1 MRIRL
6 FLSFALIV
14 LVSVASVVIAARQ
27 TAVSEVRTFMFRG
40 GMSGTDGLVG
50 TLEDYYKTHRTWQGA
65 ESLLEDAVPGQGRGR
80 GQGMGPGMGA
90 GPMAQRLLLADSQ
103 GNVILDTGSSD
114 SGSSSINQLSPAELQ
129 IAIPLSVDN
138 QVVGYLF
145 PEGGTNFT
153 QRDEAFLVSRL
164 SRGAIIAGLIAG
176 AASLLLA
183 LFLAYRLLRP
193 VRELTHAA
201 ARLGAGDL
209 SQRVPVRGD
218 DELAGLG
225 RTFNHMA
232 NSLQR
237 SEESRKAM
245 TADIAHELR
254 NPLAVQRAN
263 LEALQDGVYDL
274 TPENL
279 VPILEQNHLLTRL
292 VEDLRTLA
300 LADAGQL
307 ELEYAPADFTAL
319 VRRVIERYAPQA
331 AAQQIGIN
339 LGSQDTC
346 QPISLDAGRVEQIL
360 GNLLSNALRYTPAGG
375 KIDLEIT
382 CSPSSIQLSLHDS
395 GPGIPASAL
404 PHVFERFYRADRSRT
419 RSEGGTG
426 LGLAIARQ
434 IAQAHGG
441 GLEAANHASGGAL
454 FTLTL
459 PYRGVP
465 AESQIDHTGPG

>member
-1 MRIRL
+1 MRVRL

-14 LVSVASVVIAARQ
+14 LVSVASVVIVARQ

-40 GMSGTDGLVG
+40 GMSGTEGLAG
-50 TLEDYYKTHRTWQGA
+50 MLEDYYQTHHSWQGA
-65 ESLLEDAVPGQGRGR
+65 ESLMDSAVPGQGRGR
-80 GQGMGPGMGA
+80 GQGMGAGMGA
-90 GPMAQRLLLADSQ
+90 GPMGQRLLLADSQ
-103 GNVILDTGSSD
+103 GNVIVDTGGAD
-114 SGSSSINQLSPAELQ
+114 SSSSAVSQLSQSDLQ
-129 IAIPLSVDN
+129 LAIPLSVDD
-138 QVVGYLF
+138 QVVGYLL
-145 PEGGTNFT
+145 PEGGANFT
-153 QRDEAFLVSRL
+153 QRDEALLVSRL

-176 AASLLLA
+176 AVSLLLA

-201 ARLGAGDL
+201 ARLGEGDL

-225 RTFNHMA
+225 QTFNRMA
-232 NSLQR
+232 DSLQR

-279 VPILEQNHLLTRL
+279 VSILEQNHLLTRL

-307 ELEYAPADFTAL
+307 ELEYALVDFPAL
-319 VRRVIERYAPQA
+319 VRRVMERYAAQA
-331 AAQQIGIN
+331 VARQIDIRLN
-339 LGSQDTC
+339 SSDAC
-346 QPISLDAGRVEQIL
+346 QPISLDPGRVEQIL
-360 GNLLSNALRYTPAGG
+360 GNLLSNALRYTPPAG

-382 CSPSSIQLSLHDS
+382 CSPSSVHLTLHDS
-395 GPGIPASAL
+395 GPGIPADAL
-404 PHVFERFYRADRSRT
+404 PHVFERFYRADRART

-434 IAQAHGG
+434 IAQAHEGK
-441 GLEAANHASGGAL
+441 LEAANHASGGAL
-454 FTLTL
+454 FTLIL
-459 PYRGVP
+459 PYREGLNRSHV
-465 AESQIDHTGPG
+465 DHSG